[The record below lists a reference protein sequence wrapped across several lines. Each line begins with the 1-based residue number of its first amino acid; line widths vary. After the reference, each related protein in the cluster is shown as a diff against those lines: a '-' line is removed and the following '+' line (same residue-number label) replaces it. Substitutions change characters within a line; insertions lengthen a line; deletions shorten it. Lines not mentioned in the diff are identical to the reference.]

1 MFYISNFHKNKHYV
15 SADDLIDKVYTYEY
29 GYDESMKDVISEE
42 AFLKVNS
49 YRFYEDKNFKMPISI
64 DVKLNEL
71 NQKKIDGKIA
81 VYFEYDEFIYDRD
94 GNEISG
100 TLKCPAVAF
109 ILERED
115 KLYIEDVQL
124 YENNNEVPKEYK

>member
-1 MFYISNFHKNKHYV
+1 MFYIINSDKNKHYV
-15 SADDLIDKVYTYEY
+15 SADDLIGKVYTYEH
-29 GYDESMKDVISEE
+29 GYDERMKDIISEE

-49 YRFYEDKNFKMPISI
+49 YRFYEDKNFKMPITI
-64 DVKLNEL
+64 DVKLDEL

-81 VYFEYDEFIYDRD
+81 VYFEYDKFVYDRD

-100 TLKCPAVAF
+100 VLKAPAVAF
-109 ILERED
+109 IIESED

-124 YENNNEVPKEYK
+124 YENIKEVPKEYK